1 MPLMPGIIHDCNLHF
16 GIANIAGP
24 HHLVVDTGVEENIR
38 NSKGLIRLSVDSD
51 SWLVMLDDK
60 VQAAGRC

>member
-1 MPLMPGIIHDCNLHF
+1 MPLIPGIIHDCIFF

-38 NSKGLIRLSVDSD
+38 NSKGLIRLSADSD